1 VRAADPEVLSTAGG
15 GAVLETRGLTR
26 RFGGLAAVS
35 GVNLTVAPGEVRSI
49 IGPNGAGKTT
59 LFNLITGAVAPTAGR
74 VRFGARDVTGLGPAD
89 IFRLGVVRSFQ
100 VSHVF
105 PRLSVWQNVE
115 LMVYGRVR
123 SSGSPFGRPRVAAGE
138 VRARVERALDR
149 LGIADRARE
158 PAGTLAHGDRR
169 LVEIAMALAAEPVL
183 LLLDEPTAGMS
194 AEETR
199 ATAALLRGLAPA
211 ITLVIVEHDMSVVMA
226 ISDRISVLHR
236 GEILAEGPPAEI
248 RQNRAVQE
256 VYLGAPAETG
266 AGGAARGR

>member
-1 VRAADPEVLSTAGG
+1 M
-15 GAVLETRGLTR
+15 
-26 RFGGLAAVS
+26 S

-89 IFRLGVVRSFQ
+89 IFRLGIVRSFQ

-256 VYLGAPAETG
+256 VYLGAPAERG
-266 AGGAARGR
+266 DGGR

>member
-1 VRAADPEVLSTAGG
+1 MSTS
-15 GAVLETRGLTR
+15 AVLETRDLTR
-26 RFGGLAAVS
+26 RFGGLAAVN
-35 GVNLTVAPGEVRSI
+35 GVSLAVAPGEVRSI

-59 LFNLITGAVAPTAGR
+59 LFNLVTGALPPTAGR
-74 VRFGARDVTGLGPAD
+74 VLFRGREITGLRPPD

-105 PRLSVWQNVE
+105 PKLPVRENVE

-123 SSGSPFGRPRVAAGE
+123 SSGSPFGRRRVSSRE
-138 VRARVERALDR
+138 VRVRVDRALER
-149 LGIADRARE
+149 LGIADRAGE

-169 LVEIAMALAAEPVL
+169 LVEIAMAIAAEPAL

-194 AEETR
+194 PEETR
-199 ATAALLRGLAPA
+199 ATATLLRGLAPQ

-236 GEILAEGPPAEI
+236 GELLAEGPPADI
-248 RQNRAVQE
+248 RQNRAVQA
-256 VYLGAPAETG
+256 VYLGG
-266 AGGAARGR
+266 AVATRGA